1 MYLED
6 LANCW
11 RWQDTVPLYVLPKET
26 WRYSQESRC
35 SSPSEVHDNPVHR
48 KSRHLKTLISVIS
61 SKLFPESQAP
71 LQSSCAIHVH
81 LNIRTPLRD
90 SLDRLGREEPVWK
103 RLAMVA
109 VDLEVLALGSVR
121 LDRLSLSPGKRSGL
135 QVVVS
140 RIYSTWP

>member
-11 RWQDTVPLYVLPKET
+11 RGQDTVPLYVLPKET

-48 KSRHLKTLISVIS
+48 KSRHLRTLISVIS

-71 LQSSCAIHVH
+71 PQSSCAIYVH
-81 LNIRTPLRD
+81 LTNYPDT
-90 SLDRLGREEPVWK
+90 SA
-103 RLAMVA
+103 RLARQTWERRAGV
-109 VDLEVLALGSVR
+109 ETSGNGGGGLGGVGSR
-121 LDRLSLSPGKRSGL
+121 KCSTCPTFFEPWKEKWRSGL
-135 QVVVS
+135 
-140 RIYSTWP
+140 